1 DRMRPGLKQSDAW
14 RYMHEMLPAV
24 KALWAGDYAH
34 DGEFWSFPTSTSVPK
49 PVQHPHPPIWVAAR
63 APITYDYAVKHGY
76 NIMSWPLTRPFSE
89 AELYKQRLDEAMVAN
104 PDAKRPTFAM
114 MRHSA
119 VYAKADDWDK
129 PVQALQRTLGQFEN
143 LFKNLGDVV
152 NGFPKQIPLD
162 ELENRDEYNAN
173 MLHEN
178 LMFGT
183 PEEVIN
189 KLKRYEALGV
199 DAFIYY
205 ASMNLDM
212 ASQKQ
217 SLKLFCDE
225 VMPAFS

>member
-1 DRMRPGLKQSDAW
+1 M
-14 RYMHEMLPAV
+14 
-24 KALWAGDYAH
+24 
-34 DGEFWSFPTSTSVPK
+34 
-49 PVQHPHPPIWVAAR
+49 QHPHPPIWVAAR

-76 NIMSWPLTRPFSE
+76 DIMSWPLTRPFSE
-89 AELYKQRLDEAMVAN
+89 AELYKERLDDAMAAN

-119 VYAKADDWDK
+119 VYAKSEDWNK

-152 NGFPKQIPLD
+152 NGFPKQIPLN
-162 ELENRDEYNAN
+162 ELENRDEYNAD
-173 MLHEN
+173 MLREN